1 MASFVKSGKKIVAIG
16 RNYVQHAQELGN
28 SVPKREPIM
37 FLKPTSS
44 YTTRDEVHLPR
55 GILVHHEVELGLV
68 MKAGKDITQEN
79 ALDYVAGYALA
90 IDYTGRNIQNEA
102 QSKGLPWSAAKGF
115 DDACPIGEFIPK
127 SKIKDP
133 HAVKI
138 WLKVREHVSSPC
150 LRRITQNLLTRG
162 AEFTFQINGETK
174 QSDSTELMIYK
185 IPRLIEHCSSI
196 MSFEDGDLLL
206 TGTPAGVGPVKEG
219 DEIEAGTS
227 QVPNECCR
235 LVAYSKSP
243 TLRRPGL
250 VQDGELVSSIKHLVR
265 TRKGGYLFKPETK

>member
-16 RNYVQHAQELGN
+16 RNYVQHAKELGN

-44 YTTRDEVHLPR
+44 YTTRNEVHLPR

-79 ALDYVAGYALA
+79 ALDHIAGYALA

-138 WLKVREHVSSPC
+138 WLK
-150 LRRITQNLLTRG
+150 
-162 AEFTFQINGETK
+162 INGETK

-235 LVAYSKSP
+235 LVAYSESP
-243 TLRRPGL
+243 TLRPPGL
-250 VQDGELVSSIKHLVR
+250 VQDGELVSSIKHLVQ

>member
-16 RNYVQHAQELGN
+16 RNYVQHAKELGN

-44 YTTRDEVHLPR
+44 YTTRNEVHLPR

-79 ALDYVAGYALA
+79 ALDHIAGYALA

-138 WLKVREHVSSPC
+138 WLK
-150 LRRITQNLLTRG
+150 
-162 AEFTFQINGETK
+162 INSETK

-219 DEIEAGTS
+219 DEIEAG
-227 QVPNECCR
+227 
-235 LVAYSKSP
+235 
-243 TLRRPGL
+243 L